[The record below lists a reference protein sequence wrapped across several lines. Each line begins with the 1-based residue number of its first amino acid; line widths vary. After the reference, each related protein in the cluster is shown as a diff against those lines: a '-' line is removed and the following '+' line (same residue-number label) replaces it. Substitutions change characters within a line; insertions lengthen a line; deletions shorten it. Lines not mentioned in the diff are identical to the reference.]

1 MRPMELSTI
10 AGARAGAV
18 RTASIAPVLTI
29 AGASALVAWAFYV
42 VVLAPATF
50 HVTVPTVHWP
60 STFVIPAGYWGA
72 VLAYALIHARRFPL
86 SWTETAVRMTR
97 AGVVLHLILL
107 LTTLVPRLDDAA
119 AFGAR
124 AYAVYTRMVY
134 MAAAAALTA
143 WIWGTRRN
151 TWTVDRAPFAWP
163 VLLGAGLC
171 LPLWVHALPV
181 WTVGG
186 MAAATAL
193 IVLRSRAPWLLHG
206 ATRIWARLAGN
217 ERLVLVAVLVG
228 AFVLRLAYTLRVMT
242 NPNYVETGGDGAFYD
257 AIAWSM
263 AQGLGVPEHHGRGY
277 PLYLHGY
284 TWFVGA
290 VYALFGR
297 NYLALCVVQSLLGA
311 AACVLA
317 YAIAKRVFG
326 ITVARL
332 TATLSAASFA
342 LTFAAAALGHQAL
355 DIVLSALI
363 VWLLLNYVN
372 GPAPKVGTIF
382 GVGLLLGYAI
392 ATREPVIFFWAF
404 VLVWLPFALRRLG
417 WRAATLRTAAL
428 SAGVVLVL
436 MPFVVPLVVERGDP
450 AIAHL
455 DRLFYGDRMTHR
467 ADLAAPFT
475 APDEALREVRQ
486 EPLRVAGTL
495 AVSMWNNFALM
506 FFTQTYGTFD
516 LVFLLRGSQYYFGAW
531 FYMYLFGFVGLA
543 FCVARI
549 ARAPRDPDTIGLQLI
564 IGFLSARVA
573 VHLILEAGYRHR
585 APLEPFLIMLAVY
598 GATKLLRLT
607 DDSPQAEPA

>member
-1 MRPMELSTI
+1 MELTV
-10 AGARAGAV
+10 AGARERAA
-18 RTASIAPVLTI
+18 RTTSIAPALTI
-29 AGASALVAWAFYV
+29 AGASVLVAWAFYV

-50 HVTVPTVHWP
+50 HITVPTLHWP

-72 VLAYALIHARRFPL
+72 VLAYGLIHARRSPL
-86 SWTETAVRMTR
+86 AWTDAAARMMR
-97 AGVVLHLILL
+97 AAVVLHLILL
-107 LTTLVPRLDDAA
+107 LTTLLPHLDVAA

-124 AYAVYTRMVY
+124 AYAVYTRLVY
-134 MAAAAALTA
+134 MAAAAVLTA
-143 WIWGTRRN
+143 WIWNTRRN
-151 TWTVDRAPFAWP
+151 AWIVDRAPFAWP
-163 VLLGAGLC
+163 VLVGAGLC
-171 LPLWVHALPV
+171 LPLWVRALPA

-186 MAAATAL
+186 MAAAAAL
-193 IVLRSRAPWLLHG
+193 IVLRSHAAWLFHG
-206 ATRIWARLAGN
+206 ATRMWARLAGN
-217 ERLVLVAVLVG
+217 ERLVLVAVFVG
-228 AFVLRLAYTLRVMT
+228 AFVVRLAYTLRVMT

-263 AQGLGVPEHHGRGY
+263 AQGLGVPEHYARGY

-284 TWFVGA
+284 AWFVGA

-317 YAIAKRVFG
+317 YGIAKRVFG
-326 ITVARL
+326 MTVARL
-332 TATLSAASFA
+332 TAALSAASFA

-363 VWLLLNYVN
+363 VWLLLRYVN
-372 GPAPKVGTIF
+372 GPAPKVGTVF
-382 GVGLLLGYAI
+382 GIGLLLGYAV

-404 VLVWLPFALRRLG
+404 LRVWLPFALRRLG
-417 WRAATLRTAAL
+417 WRGATLRTAAL

-436 MPFVVPLVVERGDP
+436 MPFVVPLVVERGDR

-467 ADLAAPFT
+467 AELAAPFT
-475 APDEALREVRQ
+475 APDAALREVRR

-516 LVFLLRGSQYYFGAW
+516 LVFLLRGSQYYVGAW
-531 FYMYLFGFVGLA
+531 FYMYLFGFAGLV

-549 ARAPRDPDTIGLQLI
+549 ARAPRDPGTLGLQLI

-585 APLEPFLIMLAVY
+585 TPLEPLLIMLAVY
-598 GATKLLRLT
+598 GATKLLRPA
-607 DDSPQAEPA
+607 DDASQADPA